1 MTNIFVA
8 KLDYSVTQDELKNAF
23 GQYGTVVKVSIAID
37 KETSKSKGFAFIE
50 MSNGDDAS
58 AAIKGLD
65 GSTLKGRQIS
75 VKEAEN
81 RPKREFKPNDR
92 PQSSHN
98 VDARKPAPEFP
109 KKESIKE
116 GDDFEPTL
124 PIIEKPKKE
133 IKPKEFNTKK
143 VEDRPKSFKM
153 PAYKKSG
160 KQKNNFYLDDE
171 DDDLY

>member
-8 KLDYSVTQDELKNAF
+8 KLDYSVTQDELRNAF
-23 GQYGTVVKVSIAID
+23 GQYGNVIKVSIATD
-37 KETSKSKGFAFIE
+37 KETGKSKGFAFIE
-50 MSNGDDAS
+50 MSNSDEAS

-81 RPKREFKPNDR
+81 RPKREFKPNER
-92 PQSSHN
+92 PQSN
-98 VDARKPAPEFP
+98 NNQETRKPSSEFP
-109 KKESIKE
+109 KKESFKE
-116 GDDFEPTL
+116 TDDFEPVI
-124 PIIEKPKKE
+124 PIIEKPKKD
-133 IKPKEFNTKK
+133 IKPKEFNAKK
-143 VEDRPKSFKM
+143 IEDRPKSFKM
-153 PAYKKSG
+153 PAHKKSG

>member
-81 RPKREFKPNDR
+81 RPI
-92 PQSSHN
+92 S
-98 VDARKPAPEFP
+98 
-109 KKESIKE
+109 ES
-116 GDDFEPTL
+116 
-124 PIIEKPKKE
+124 
-133 IKPKEFNTKK
+133 
-143 VEDRPKSFKM
+143 R
-153 PAYKKSG
+153 A
-160 KQKNNFYLDDE
+160 
-171 DDDLY
+171 

>member
-23 GQYGTVVKVSIAID
+23 GQYGNVVKVSIATD
-37 KETSKSKGFAFIE
+37 KETGKSKGFAFIE
-50 MSNGDDAS
+50 MSNGDEAS

-92 PQSSHN
+92 PQSTVKQEPRRTTS
-98 VDARKPAPEFP
+98 ESP
-109 KKESIKE
+109 KKESFNDE
-116 GDDFEPTL
+116 EDFEPII

-133 IKPKEFNTKK
+133 NKPKDFNTKK
-143 VEDRPKSFKM
+143 IEDRPKSFKM

-171 DDDLY
+171 DDDMY

>member
-23 GQYGTVVKVSIAID
+23 GHYGNVVKVSVATD
-37 KETSKSKGFAFIE
+37 KETGKSKGFAFIE
-50 MSNGDDAS
+50 MSNADEAS

-92 PQSSHN
+92 PQNNYNSDSKKTN
-98 VDARKPAPEFP
+98 SDFP
-109 KKESIKE
+109 KKESVKE
-116 GDDFEPTL
+116 SDDFEPII

-143 VEDRPKSFKM
+143 IDDRPKSFKM